1 MLKTYTPRF
10 MAVRA
15 VQLDIDENDVPPINI
30 DELAKHIRSTHNVNV
45 FETDE
50 GLDIGNGHDPFER
63 ELLAWGDYF
72 VEFDNMDGSVGYEIM
87 TSYQFE
93 RQFEEAR

>member
-15 VQLDIDENDVPPINI
+15 VQLDIDEDDVPTINI
-30 DELAKHIRSTHNVNV
+30 DELMKHIRSQHNLNV
-45 FETDE
+45 VETGE
-50 GLDIGNGHDPFER
+50 GLDIGNGHDSFER

-72 VEFDNMDGSVGYEIM
+72 VEFDNGDGTLGLEIM